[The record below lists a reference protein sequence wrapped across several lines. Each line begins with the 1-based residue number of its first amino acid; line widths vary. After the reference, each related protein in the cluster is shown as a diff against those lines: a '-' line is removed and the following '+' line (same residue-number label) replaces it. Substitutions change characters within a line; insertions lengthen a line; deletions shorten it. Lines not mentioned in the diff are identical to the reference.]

1 MLIDNTTIGNVA
13 FGQAKKL
20 AEVLRTA
27 GYKKRNDWRLP
38 HRSEIQALRDGGSP
52 SGQSALIWCL
62 NDPENGGGP
71 MIYETLEGT
80 FTKCSTK
87 ESLETVGN
95 LLLVAGKHERK
106 VSEIIVEEG
115 EISISETSDYHV
127 LSAGIGPALFDNG
140 DELASLFNEVEFMGI
155 SSWRMPTIEELESIY
170 SSKDELEGF
179 EKGNYWSSSE
189 EKKYNAWKLNFE
201 SGEKIHCRKLSDY
214 QDGRAFMML
223 IA

>member
-1 MLIDNTTIGNVA
+1 
-13 FGQAKKL
+13 
-20 AEVLRTA
+20 
-27 GYKKRNDWRLP
+27 
-38 HRSEIQALRDGGSP
+38 
-52 SGQSALIWCL
+52 
-62 NDPENGGGP
+62 

-115 EISISETSDYHV
+115 EITISETSDYHV

-170 SSKDELEGF
+170 ISKDELEGF

-201 SGEKIHCRKLSDY
+201 SGEKIICRKLLDY
-214 QDGRAFMML
+214 QDGRAFLML
-223 IA
+223 VS